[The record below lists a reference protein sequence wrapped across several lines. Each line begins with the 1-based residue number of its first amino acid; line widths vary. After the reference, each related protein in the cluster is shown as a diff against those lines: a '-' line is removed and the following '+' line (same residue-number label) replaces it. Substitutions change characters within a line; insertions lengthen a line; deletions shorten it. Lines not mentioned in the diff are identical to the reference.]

1 MKKTEQSERFLRAA
15 AGLEARPPHA
25 ENTFLS
31 LSLMSVDIACNVAL
45 RRGPERDPKLGTT
58 LSNPVYKLY
67 KTERLIPPELEINFN
82 FGSLGVGLLHTP
94 SHPGPDWHLAGQFQ
108 TPNQAQGRFCCGLF
122 PLFGGR
128 LWQVQSTGFRRLE
141 VRL

>member
-1 MKKTEQSERFLRAA
+1 MKTEQSERFLRAA
-15 AGLEARPPHA
+15 AGIEARPPHA

-67 KTERLIPPELEINFN
+67 KTERLIPPSWKLTSILARWVWACCTRRRIQGPTGTSQ
-82 FGSLGVGLLHTP
+82 GSSKPQTRPRVVFVADSFLFLGASV
-94 SHPGPDWHLAGQFQ
+94 AGSEY
-108 TPNQAQGRFCCGLF
+108 R
-122 PLFGGR
+122 
-128 LWQVQSTGFRRLE
+128 V
-141 VRL
+141 